1 MYSGTEAAWL
11 FGTAYV
17 AGLALLGIVML
28 LRGRRNDEVGGAA
41 FPSLLV
47 TLAGSGSFNPSMRA
61 NPDRVN

>member
-1 MYSGTEAAWL
+1 MQSGTEAAWL

-28 LRGRRNDEVGGAA
+28 IRGHRNNEVGGAA
-41 FPSLLV
+41 FPSLLS
-47 TLAGSGSFNPSMRA
+47 TLTGSGSFTPSMRD